1 VTNLPFSKDYLAAKT
16 MAILAKTL
24 IIHEKNR
31 EMEKPHIE
39 LVLLP
44 ILPKIFN

>member
-1 VTNLPFSKDYLAAKT
+1 VTNLPFYKDYFSSKP

-24 IIHEKNR
+24 IIHEKNK